1 MLLKSIIREYN
12 EKKKNNGKDGLKDG
26 DDGLS
31 TMGLAMIPNPH
42 IEFLNLWKFIQKK
55 YKK

>member
-31 TMGLAMIPNPH
+31 TMALAMIPNPH
-42 IEFLNLWKFIQKK
+42 IEFLNL
-55 YKK
+55 